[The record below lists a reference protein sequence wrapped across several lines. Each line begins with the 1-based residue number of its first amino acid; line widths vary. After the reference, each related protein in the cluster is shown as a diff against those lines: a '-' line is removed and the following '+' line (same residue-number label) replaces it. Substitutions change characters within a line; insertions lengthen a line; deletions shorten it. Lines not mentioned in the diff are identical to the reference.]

1 MQSMTITE
9 IVGKKV
15 MHGSPGYENQ
25 ETIKQI
31 TITKEAVEIVFESAA
46 FTTMSAAEFEFLL
59 DCEELSYIDNGHGGM
74 SNIIFSDNQE
84 KWYSLID

>member
-1 MQSMTITE
+1 MLSMIITE

-31 TITKEAVEIVFESAA
+31 TITKDTVEIEFESGA
-46 FTTMSAAEFEFLL
+46 FATMSAAEFEFLL
-59 DCEELSYIDNGHGGM
+59 DYEELSYFEKTHGGM
-74 SNIIFSDNQE
+74 SRIIFSEQ
-84 KWYSLID
+84 

>member
-31 TITKEAVEIVFESAA
+31 TITMDTVEIEFESQAY
-46 FTTMSAAEFEFLL
+46 TQMEPEEFEYMLRYARR
-59 DCEELSYIDNGHGGM
+59 ELNYKEKTHGGM
-74 SNIIFSDNQE
+74 SRIIFSEQ
-84 KWYSLID
+84 

>member
-31 TITKEAVEIVFESAA
+31 TITKDTVEIEFESGA
-46 FTTMSAAEFEFLL
+46 FTAMSAAEFEFLL
-59 DCEELSYIDNGHGGM
+59 DSEELSYFEKTHGGM
-74 SNIIFSDNQE
+74 SSIIFCDH
-84 KWYSLID
+84 

>member
-1 MQSMTITE
+1 MTITE

-31 TITKEAVEIVFESAA
+31 TLTKDTVEIEFESSA
-46 FTTMSAAEFEFLL
+46 FSSMSAAEFEFLL
-59 DCEELSYIDNGHGGM
+59 DTEELSYNEKHHGGM
-74 SNIIFSDNQE
+74 SNIIFCDN
-84 KWYSLID
+84 

>member
-1 MQSMTITE
+1 MLSMTITE

-15 MHGSPGYENQ
+15 MHGSPDYENQ

-31 TITKEAVEIVFESAA
+31 TINKDTVEIEFESGA

-59 DCEELSYIDNGHGGM
+59 DYEELSYFEKTHGGM
-74 SNIIFSDNQE
+74 MPHHPQ
-84 KWYSLID
+84 

>member
-25 ETIKQI
+25 EIIKQI
-31 TITKEAVEIVFESAA
+31 TITKDTVEIEFESGA
-46 FTTMSAAEFEFLL
+46 FSTMSAAEFEFLL
-59 DCEELSYIDNGHGGM
+59 DSEELSYFEKTHGGM
-74 SNIIFSDNQE
+74 SRIIFSEQ
-84 KWYSLID
+84 

>member
-1 MQSMTITE
+1 MNTTDI
-9 IVGKKV
+9 IGKRV

-31 TITKEAVEIVFESAA
+31 TITKDAVEIVFESNA

-59 DCEELSYIDNGHGGM
+59 DYEELSYIDNGHGGM

>member
-9 IVGKKV
+9 IVGKKA

-31 TITKEAVEIVFESAA
+31 TITKDTVEIVFESDA
-46 FTTMSAAEFEFLL
+46 FTTMSYAEFEFLL
-59 DCEELSYIDNGHGGM
+59 DYEELSYNEKHHGGM
-74 SNIIFSDNQE
+74 SNIIFCDN
-84 KWYSLID
+84 

>member
-25 ETIKQI
+25 EIIKQI
-31 TITKEAVEIVFESAA
+31 TITKDTVEIEFESQAY
-46 FTTMSAAEFEFLL
+46 TQMVPEEFEYMLRYVRR
-59 DCEELSYIDNGHGGM
+59 ELNYKEKTHGGM
-74 SNIIFSDNQE
+74 SRIIFCEQ
-84 KWYSLID
+84 

>member
-31 TITKEAVEIVFESAA
+31 TITMDTVEIEFESQAY
-46 FTTMSAAEFEFLL
+46 TQMEPEEFEYMLRYIRR
-59 DCEELSYIDNGHGGM
+59 ELNYKEKTHGGM
-74 SNIIFSDNQE
+74 SRIIFSEQ
-84 KWYSLID
+84 

>member
-1 MQSMTITE
+1 MTITE

-31 TITKEAVEIVFESAA
+31 TIK
-46 FTTMSAAEFEFLL
+46 
-59 DCEELSYIDNGHGGM
+59 
-74 SNIIFSDNQE
+74 
-84 KWYSLID
+84 